1 MRKGKHYRKEP
12 KKVRFNKALLL
23 GAVSLLLVALMAVT
37 STVSWIEDVSQV
49 EFSSTDGQETPLHI
63 GSKILLSDATMTK
76 DADTVDL
83 NKYFNKSGDM
93 HLSPCFGDG
102 ENFYFPVQN
111 GTGYR
116 IGTKD
121 DANVNYLSVTF
132 RVISEGAATAY
143 WFEKTGNTSF
153 VTFKKGDTDVS
164 GSGLEQ
170 QLRCSVTVDGVTNV
184 YAFDDGDKTNGYQKK
199 YYTVEAVNGTDTPT
213 EKIGRSVEEFS
224 YYDEQFGADET
235 ANNAFAN
242 QGADKKKKN
251 LNGNTLF
258 TVNKFDSNH
267 KAETAKTVTFKLW
280 LESRERGETADTA
293 GVDLASLNLNIISGW
308 AKTRRIYVADKTI
321 DQWDAGLNDGQG
333 NYTGAYWLTG
343 DNATLHWAID
353 GNENNAHYSSKGNIG
368 NIKKQ
373 YFEIPNVYNNT
384 ACHLYRCSSDGWNH
398 GNDHEGVNYWDAYP
412 TAFPNT
418 FHSETYTVYTKNYG
432 TWETVERHVEFINSC
447 HFTFQNSTQF
457 TQPYAYMW
465 DSSTDTGAADKVVQN
480 KTWPGVEMV
489 KLNKTKSNLEV
500 YAFYYNSNFDRI
512 IFNDNFI
519 PKSAAYQTADINL
532 DNAKENPSFYVGKV
546 YDMAT
551 MKWYDSF
558 NSLPSYSDYSVRGEF
573 YTSRDMGDN
582 SRYTISRMVAIPNS
596 NLVYCRIYVRAASSG
611 NELYSFKVVNHVGQE
626 SQWTWYGWGQQSSDI
641 KEFNDMTQ
649 VGLYAGQNDLGLKA
663 TETNSAEY
671 SYKYIKDGEVK
682 TGHRPG
688 IYGFYF
694 DTNSHQLLVRKETLN
709 GPESLP
715 TSLN

>member
-12 KKVRFNKALLL
+12 KKVRFSKALLL

-63 GSKILLSDATMTK
+63 GSKILLSDATMMK

-153 VTFKKGDTDVS
+153 VTFKKGDAGVS
-164 GSGLEQ
+164 GTGLEQ

-184 YAFDDGDKTNGYQKK
+184 YAFDDGDQTNGYQKN

-213 EKIGRSVEEFS
+213 EKTGRSVEEFS
-224 YYDEQFGADET
+224 YYDEQFKPDKT
-235 ANNAFAN
+235 PNTDANNALAN

-333 NYTGAYWLTG
+333 NYTGANWLTG

-368 NIKKQ
+368 DIKKQ

-384 ACHLYRCSSDGWNH
+384 ACHLYRCSSQGWNH

-412 TAFPNT
+412 TVFPNT
-418 FHSETYTVYTKNYG
+418 FHSETYTVYSKIFG
-432 TWETVERHVEFINSC
+432 TWESEEGVHYVKMLNSGG
-447 HFTFQNSTQF
+447 FSKA
-457 TQPYAYMW
+457 YAYMW
-465 DSSTDTGAADKVVQN
+465 DSSTVYGDDNKKVVEN
-480 KTWPGVEMV
+480 SPWYGVEMLKMNEFV
-489 KLNKTKSNLEV
+489 TISDNTQIPV
-500 YAFYYNSNFDRI
+500 YGFYYNSDYDRI
-512 IFNDNFI
+512 IFNDAHVGNRDQYQTQDLKVRDGTDTTWEDKYFDI
-519 PKSAAYQTADINL
+519 ATLTWFNSAAGLPQFGKNYLCSNFVG
-532 DNAKENPSFYVGKV
+532 AK
-546 YDMAT
+546 
-551 MKWYDSF
+551 
-558 NSLPSYSDYSVRGEF
+558 R
-573 YTSRDMGDN
+573 
-582 SRYTISRMVAIPNS
+582 
-596 NLVYCRIYVRAASSG
+596 
-611 NELYSFKVVNHVGQE
+611 
-626 SQWTWYGWGQQSSDI
+626 
-641 KEFNDMTQ
+641 
-649 VGLYAGQNDLGLKA
+649 
-663 TETNSAEY
+663 
-671 SYKYIKDGEVK
+671 EVK
-682 TGHRPG
+682 TRFGWTHSGLSPVTGENSAMFNGTSGDKELCRFYIKSDGYYEFNLEINGEKFGADATDARFPANTWYDLHKNEAKLRVDLTEG
-688 IYGFYF
+688 IYRFYLNF
-694 DTNSHQLLVRKETLN
+694 KKENDTETPQIYYIKE
-709 GPESLP
+709 S
-715 TSLN
+715 